1 MVGRRRTLSVVNGSV
16 GRGRCGSVFE
26 PRNNAAI
33 SGLIWTNLSIPE
45 LDRVFNF
52 QLIYG
57 VGIRVAPSRGPGL
70 IVEFRSHHISNAG
83 TAGENL
89 GVNAATVLTG
99 VQWVLR

>member
-1 MVGRRRTLSVVNGSV
+1 M
-16 GRGRCGSVFE
+16 
-26 PRNNAAI
+26 
-33 SGLIWTNLSIPE
+33 
-45 LDRVFNF
+45 FNF

-83 TAGENL
+83 TAGKNL